1 MTNIPQGGSYIRKV
15 DRSRPISG
23 GLAMRIRTWALRLW
37 RLPLAVLMVAPTPAV
52 LYAAPNNFNSFNQQN
67 LVSDIPGVAAWTDPN
82 LVNPWGV
89 SFSPTSP
96 FWVSDNGTGLATLYN
111 STGAPIPLVVTI
123 PPPTAQMGPAAPD
136 GQVFNPNPAN
146 FNGAH
151 FIFATED
158 GTISSWSGGTNAVLN
173 VDNSGAN
180 SVYKGL
186 VLATNG
192 SNTYLYATDFRL
204 GVVSVFDKNFNPV
217 TLSGSFTDP
226 TLPAGYAPFGIEASG
241 GMLYVTYALQDAAK
255 HDDVAGPGHGF
266 VDVYDTNGN
275 LVQRLVSM
283 GALNSPWGM
292 AWAPAGFGKF
302 SGDLLVG
309 NFGDGT
315 INAFDAMGNLVG
327 KLDDKNG
334 NPLVNMG
341 LWDIIFGN
349 MGAGSSPNTLYFTAG
364 IPGPGN
370 VEDHG
375 LFGTVTAT
383 PEPGTLTLLGSGL
396 ASLIGYGWRKG
407 KRAA

>member
-1 MTNIPQGGSYIRKV
+1 MSIRK
-15 DRSRPISG
+15 
-23 GLAMRIRTWALRLW
+23 WALRLW
-37 RLPLAVLMVAPTPAV
+37 TPALAVSLVVATPAL
-52 LYAAPNNFNSFNQQN
+52 LYSAPNPGNSFAQHN
-67 LVSDIPGVAAWTDPN
+67 LVSDLPGMAYFTDPD

-89 SFSPTSP
+89 SFAPTSP
-96 FWVSDNGTGLATLYN
+96 FWVSDNGTGLSTLY
-111 STGAPIPLVVTI
+111 TGTGTKLGLVVTI
-123 PPPTAQMGPAAPD
+123 PPPAGQQGPSAPT
-136 GQVFNPNPAN
+136 GQVNN
-146 FNGAH
+146 FGSAP
-151 FIFATED
+151 FVFATEN
-158 GTISSWSGGTNAVLN
+158 GTIAAWSGGTSAVLK
-173 VDNSGAN
+173 VDNSASG

-186 VLATNG
+186 ATASVG
-192 SNTYLYATDFRL
+192 SNSYLYATNFHNGTID
-204 GVVSVFDKNFNPV
+204 VFDTNFNKV
-217 TLSGSFTDP
+217 TLGGTFTDP
-226 TLPAGYAPFGIEASG
+226 SLPSGYAPFNIQSSG
-241 GMLYVTYALQDAAK
+241 GMLYVTFALQDAAK

-266 VDVYDTNGN
+266 VDVFDTNGN